1 MQKYRN
7 RKQITQH
14 PIHNA
19 YTNEIFGARSSLT
32 CISALRTNFLLK
44 TAIVFKS
51 VTSYVII
58 SVQNLQYQLMHSV
71 HSTSRP
77 RTLVARLRGDKI

>member
-58 SVQNLQYQLMHSV
+58 SVQNLQYQLTAYIQH
-71 HSTSRP
+71 
-77 RTLVARLRGDKI
+77 RGQERWLHD